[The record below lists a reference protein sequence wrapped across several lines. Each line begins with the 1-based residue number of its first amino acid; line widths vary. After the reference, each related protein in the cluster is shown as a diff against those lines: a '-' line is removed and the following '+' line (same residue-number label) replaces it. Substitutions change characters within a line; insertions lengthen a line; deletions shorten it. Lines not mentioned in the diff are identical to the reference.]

1 MRAAPLLLRLAVV
14 LAGSVCMAGAAWAQ
28 QGLQL
33 KPDRQAFTHWQARLQ
48 VSQSQDDDALS
59 FDARRGSRLLSANLL
74 ADYYLTGSGLGA
86 GTRGGLRATGGLML
100 GPMSLLQSSS
110 GLALG
115 RGAALTP
122 SLSAGSRSLSL
133 LTGPDRE
140 PNLSLSYVAS
150 ATPATRCGA
159 VGASAP
165 TWAWSVAVPRRCA
178 WATARRKPTCRR
190 TCATGRSSSSA
201 SATASER
208 HRRRIDSPWAPP
220 SAGMSAAR

>member
-1 MRAAPLLLRLAVV
+1 MRAAPSLLRLAVV

-48 VSQSQDDDALS
+48 VNQSQDDDSLS

-100 GPMSLLQSSS
+100 GPMSLVQSSS

-115 RGAALTP
+115 RASTITP
-122 SLSAGSRSLSL
+122 SLSAGRRGLSL
-133 LTGPDRE
+133 LTGPERE
-140 PNLSLSYVAS
+140 PNLSVSYVGVGYTSYSLRGGWGFS
-150 ATPATRCGA
+150 AD
-159 VGASAP
+159 VGVIGGGYSGLRLGNSAP
-165 TWAWSVAVPRRCA
+165 QADLAPDLRY
-178 WATARRKPTCRR
+178 KPVVQL
-190 TCATGRSSSSA
+190 GVSYSF
-201 SATASER
+201 
-208 HRRRIDSPWAPP
+208 
-220 SAGMSAAR
+220 

>member
-33 KPDRQAFTHWQARLQ
+33 KPNPHAFTSWQARLQ
-48 VSQSQDDDALS
+48 VSQSQDDEGLS

-74 ADYYLTGSGLGA
+74 ADYYLTGSGLGS

-110 GLALG
+110 GVALG
-115 RGAALTP
+115 RGATLTP

-133 LTGPDRE
+133 LTGPERE
-140 PNLSLSYVAS
+140 PNLSLSYVGVGYTSYSLRGGWGFS
-150 ATPATRCGA
+150 ADVGVVGGGA
-159 VGASAP
+159 AGLRLGNSAP
-165 TWAWSVAVPRRCA
+165 QSELSSDLRY
-178 WATARRKPTCRR
+178 KPIVQF
-190 TCATGRSSSSA
+190 GVSYSF
-201 SATASER
+201 
-208 HRRRIDSPWAPP
+208 
-220 SAGMSAAR
+220 

>member
-14 LAGSVCMAGAAWAQ
+14 LAGSVCMAGTALAQ

-33 KPDRQAFTHWQARLQ
+33 KPNPNAFTSWQARLQ
-48 VSQSQDDDALS
+48 LSQSQDDGSQS

-100 GPMSLLQSSS
+100 GSMSLLQSSS

-115 RGAALTP
+115 RGATVTP

-133 LTGPDRE
+133 LNGPERE
-140 PNLSLSYVAS
+140 PNLSLSYVGVGYTSYSLRGGWGFS
-150 ATPATRCGA
+150 ADVGMIGG
-159 VGASAP
+159 GASGLRLGNSAP
-165 TWAWSVAVPRRCA
+165 QAELSQDLRY
-178 WATARRKPTCRR
+178 KPIVQF
-190 TCATGRSSSSA
+190 GVSYSF
-201 SATASER
+201 
-208 HRRRIDSPWAPP
+208 
-220 SAGMSAAR
+220 